1 MNPRPTFTAM
11 ARAWL
16 ARLAGGPSATAPR
29 CDPALLRQA
38 IEQVVDGVDPRL
50 RALPGYARKLAPAV
64 EHTLGY
70 FIECGEWLAAPVEF
84 SARAWDSEPLVRTL
98 FATVA
103 DLHRFFAHDQGLR
116 NFFHDHPLVDEA
128 YIGLGVTR
136 HAQQR
141 FGVSLSGELLQ
152 REVPQTVI
160 GFSDYRLFGA
170 CDSEAGLRRHIEQRG
185 FGFLIGEALER
196 IVEQHAAGDGERHE
210 QQMLELRLRA
220 LLQKRRAVDAL
231 YYESQ
236 AALDDEIA
244 ALRTR
249 LMHAQEARA
258 ARRPGGTRLEGY
270 IDAIAAVLSEAERY
284 VKRETVRLRINR
296 MNVLVESP
304 DEPADELILSEV
316 TIGSRP
322 PRVVVLVRYPRAEL
336 HDERMRLDAARDSL
350 RR

>member
-1 MNPRPTFTAM
+1 MDPHPTFATR

-16 ARLAGGPSATAPR
+16 ARLTGSGRGAPR

-50 RALPGYARKLAPAV
+50 RAQPGYARRLAPAV
-64 EHTLGY
+64 EHTVGY

-84 SARAWDSEPLVRTL
+84 SARAWATDPLVRAL

-103 DLHRFFAHDQGLR
+103 DLHRFFGHDQGLR
-116 NFFHDHPLVDEA
+116 NFFHDHPLADAA
-128 YIGLGVTR
+128 YVGLGVTR
-136 HAQQR
+136 QTRQR
-141 FGVSLSGELLQ
+141 FGVAMSGEVVQ
-152 REVPQTVI
+152 REVPQTVL
-160 GFSDYRLFGA
+160 GFVDYRLFGA
-170 CDSEAGLRRHIEQRG
+170 CGSEAELRRHIEQRG

-196 IVEQHAAGDGERHE
+196 IVEQHTGGDGDRHE

-244 ALRTR
+244 ELRTR
-249 LMHAQEARA
+249 LMHAEEARA
-258 ARRPGGTRLEGY
+258 ARRPGGARLDAY
-270 IDAIAAVLSEAERY
+270 IATIAAVLTEAERH
-284 VKRETVRLRINR
+284 VRRETVRLRVDR

-304 DEPADELILSEV
+304 DQPADELVLSEV

-322 PRVVVLVRYPRAEL
+322 PRLVVLVRYPRAEL
-336 HDERMRLDAARDSL
+336 RDERMRLDAAQDSL

>member
-1 MNPRPTFTAM
+1 MEPHPTFTTR

-16 ARLAGGPSATAPR
+16 ARLTGAGRGAPR

-38 IEQVVDGVDPRL
+38 VEQVVDGVDPRL

-103 DLHRFFAHDQGLR
+103 DLHRFFGHDQGLR
-116 NFFHDHPLVDEA
+116 RFFHDHPLADEA

-141 FGVSLSGELLQ
+141 FGTAMSGEILQ

-196 IVEQHAAGDGERHE
+196 IVEQHATGDGERHE

-244 ALRTR
+244 TLRTR

-258 ARRPGGTRLEGY
+258 ARRPGGARLEGY
-270 IDAIAAVLSEAERY
+270 IDAIAAVLSEAEHY

-304 DEPADELILSEV
+304 DEPADELLLSEV

-336 HDERMRLDAARDSL
+336 RDERMRLDAARDSL